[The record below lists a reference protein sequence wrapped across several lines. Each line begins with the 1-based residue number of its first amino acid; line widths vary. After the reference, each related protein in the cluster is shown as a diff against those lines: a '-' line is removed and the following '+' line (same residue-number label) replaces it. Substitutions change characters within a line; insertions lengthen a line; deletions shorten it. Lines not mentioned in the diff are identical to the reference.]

1 MQSGD
6 DSAGTRVSE
15 HAPTAADRSAN
26 DRSAASRA
34 YATRATA
41 HIEGGDVVGYGAFLF
56 LSSSTLSDS
65 IDQRRSIEM
74 VHVSITNANDISD
87 MFGDVDDQLAI
98 TLETILRTLTRT
110 NDLIGRED
118 RATYSVLIADA
129 PAGTGMLLANRIVQA
144 VESYNEIRNLPWP
157 IDVCCEVLDQVA
169 VLSECDAFD
178 PGI

>member
-1 MQSGD
+1 MPN
-6 DSAGTRVSE
+6 
-15 HAPTAADRSAN
+15 HAPTPAERPND

-34 YATRATA
+34 YASRATD

-56 LSSSTLSDS
+56 LSSSALSDS
-65 IDQRRSIEM
+65 IEQKRNIEM
-74 VHVSITNANDISD
+74 VHVSITNATDISD

-118 RATYSVLIADA
+118 RATYSVLIEDA
-129 PAGTGMLLANRIVQA
+129 PDGTGMLLANRIVQA

-157 IDVCCEVLDQVA
+157 IDVCCEVLDHLA

-178 PGI
+178 PGV